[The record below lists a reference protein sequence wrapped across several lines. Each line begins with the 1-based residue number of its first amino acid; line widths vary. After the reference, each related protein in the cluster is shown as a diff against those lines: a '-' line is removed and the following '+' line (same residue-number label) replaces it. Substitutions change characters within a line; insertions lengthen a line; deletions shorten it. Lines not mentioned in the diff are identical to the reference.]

1 MLAPALPKEKHMADL
16 DLEGRPKKETRVEAK
31 PVETPAQ
38 EAKNML
44 EVIPSRTG
52 NELIVIAKM
61 LESMNKNIAFLAN
74 TIYSHLNP
82 EKKNG

>member
-1 MLAPALPKEKHMADL
+1 MADL
-16 DLEGRPKKETRVEAK
+16 DLEGRPKKETRVDAK
-31 PVETPAQ
+31 PVVTAPQ

-61 LESMNKNIAFLAN
+61 LESMNKNLAFLATTVYN
-74 TIYSHLNP
+74 HLNP